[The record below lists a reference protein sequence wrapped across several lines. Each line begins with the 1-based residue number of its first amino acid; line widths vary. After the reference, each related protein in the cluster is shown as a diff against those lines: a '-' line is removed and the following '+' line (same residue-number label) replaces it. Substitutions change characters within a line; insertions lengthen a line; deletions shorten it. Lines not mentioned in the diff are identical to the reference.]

1 MKTRVKILLRY
12 QTGRGKS
19 IGRAAGF
26 SSAARMTELPCQA
39 GKTVIEYINIWTHR
53 WDRNL
58 DGFVSWLRQLQFDG
72 VWQTALLVAASL
84 LCITF
89 HETCHGLAAYRLG
102 DPTAKRAGR
111 LTLNPLR
118 HVDIGGLL
126 MMALFRF
133 GWAKPVPVDMRN
145 FKHPKRDMALTA
157 AAGPVSN
164 VLLAYLA
171 VLLRGLC
178 SVWYYVSG
186 SMAVYAL
193 ALFFYYV
200 EIISAGLAVFN
211 VFPIPPL
218 DGSKVLFSCLSDRAY
233 DWLMRYER
241 YGMALLM
248 LLLLT
253 GVLDVPLEFL
263 RDGLLNGLEAI
274 GTWPV
279 QLLLALR

>member
-1 MKTRVKILLRY
+1 MDAF
-12 QTGRGKS
+12 
-19 IGRAAGF
+19 RA
-26 SSAARMTELPCQA
+26 
-39 GKTVIEYINIWTHR
+39 
-53 WDRNL
+53 
-58 DGFVSWLRQLQFDG
+58 WLAQLQFDG
-72 VWQTALLVAASL
+72 VWQTAVLVAASL

-102 DPTAKRAGR
+102 DNTAKRMGR
-111 LTLNPLR
+111 LSLNPLK
-118 HVDIGGLL
+118 HVDLMGLI

-145 FKHPKRDMALTA
+145 FKNPKAGMALTA
-157 AAGPVSN
+157 LAGPVSN
-164 VLLAYLA
+164 VVLAYAAVVLCNFVMFLADRLGSTWLLLALA
-171 VLLRGLC
+171 Q
-178 SVWYYVSG
+178 
-186 SMAVYAL
+186 
-193 ALFFYYV
+193 FFVYV